1 MEERRAQGGVGKERE
16 LAGAFLE
23 NRNHL
28 IDNSV

>member
-1 MEERRAQGGVGKERE
+1 MEERSAQGGVGKGRE
-16 LAGAFLE
+16 LEEAFLE